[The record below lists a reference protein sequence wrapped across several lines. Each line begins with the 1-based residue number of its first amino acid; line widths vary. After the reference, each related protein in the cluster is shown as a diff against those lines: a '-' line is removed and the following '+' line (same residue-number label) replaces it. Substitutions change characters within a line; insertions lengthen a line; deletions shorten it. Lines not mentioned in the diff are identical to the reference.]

1 MSLDFNSTTPYDQ
14 LVEKWNPVLE
24 HRDLGSIGDLHKKR
38 VTAVLLE
45 NQVKAM
51 REERA
56 SGNLFEATMGP
67 VGMGGNFTS
76 GQVGAAGNFAGYDPV
91 LISLVRRAM
100 PNVVAYDIAGVQPMT
115 APTGLIFAMRAR
127 YGNDSGGYTQG
138 VEALFDEPWAKFSGA
153 CGSVGN
159 LPTYG
164 FTAGLSYTAL
174 LSGSTAAGINPFS
187 TTTFGAPGATRNT
200 AMFNQF
206 RGMLT
211 SSAEGLGGSTGLDFR
226 EMAFS
231 IERLAVQARSRALK
245 AEYTTELA
253 QDLRAI
259 HGLDAEAELANILS
273 VEIMN
278 EINREILRAMYHIAK
293 TGCQQNDLL
302 YTENSGG
309 GGVYDLLKDSD
320 GRWSAE
326 RFRGLM
332 FQIEREANQI
342 AKDTRRGKGNFIV
355 CSADVASA
363 LAMGGFLNLSPA
375 LNVDMQV
382 DDTGNVFAGVLNNKF
397 KVYIDPFVAN
407 NVNFVTVGYKGTS
420 PYDAGFF
427 YCPYVPLQ
435 MVRAVGQDTFQPKI
449 GFKTRYGLVAN
460 PFAQGRDAFTAT
472 QLGNDGLVAS
482 TNAYFRLF
490 AVKNLHGNTA

>member
-1 MSLDFNSTTPYDQ
+1 MSLNFESTPYDQ
-14 LVEKWNPVLE
+14 LVEKWSPVLD
-24 HRDLGSIGDLHKKR
+24 HGDLPSIGDYHKKR

-45 NQVKAM
+45 NQVKAIQ
-51 REERA
+51 EER
-56 SGNLFEATMGP
+56 SQQNLFEAAP
-67 VGMGGNFTS
+67 SVSMGGNYTT
-76 GQVGAAGNFAGYDPV
+76 GQVGSAGNFAGYDPV

-115 APTGLIFAMRAR
+115 APTGLIFAMRAK
-127 YGNDSGGYTQG
+127 YNGISAGGGSVTP
-138 VEALFDEPWAKFSGA
+138 EALFDEPWARFSGA
-153 CGSVGN
+153 SGIGI
-159 LPTYG
+159 
-164 FTAGLSYTAL
+164 AGASGQLLGVTGL
-174 LSGSTAAGINPFS
+174 LSGHTLGVFAGLTS
-187 TTTFGAPGATRNT
+187 AQVRGEL
-200 AMFNQF
+200 FNSF

-211 SSAEGLGGSTGLDFR
+211 SQAESLGDSSTNPFR

-231 IERLAVQARSRALK
+231 IERVAVQARSRALK

-253 QDLRAI
+253 QDLRAV
-259 HGLDAEAELANILS
+259 HGLDAESELANILS

-278 EINREILRAMYHIAK
+278 EINREILRGMYHVAK
-293 TGCQQNDLL
+293 TGCQQSDLL
-302 YTENSGG
+302 YKETAGG
-309 GGVYDLLKDSD
+309 FGGVYDLLNDSD

-332 FQIEREANQI
+332 FQIEREANVI
-342 AKDTRRGKGNFIV
+342 AKETRRGKGNFIV

-397 KVYIDPFVAN
+397 KVYIDPFVASN
-407 NVNFVTVGYKGTS
+407 TNFVCVGYKGQS
-420 PYDAGFF
+420 PYDAGMF

-460 PFAQGRDAFTAT
+460 PFAKGRDQFTAD
-472 QLGNDGLVAS
+472 DGMDANSNV
-482 TNAYFRLF
+482 YYRLF
-490 AVKNLHGNTA
+490 AVANLHGNTGF

>member
-1 MSLDFNSTTPYDQ
+1 MDTLA
-14 LVEKWNPVLE
+14 EKWAPVLD
-24 HRDLGSIGDLHKKR
+24 HADLPSITDAHKRR

-45 NQVKAM
+45 NQMASMK
-51 REERA
+51 EERA
-56 SGNLFEATMGP
+56 GGNLFEATMGP
-67 VGMGGNFTS
+67 IGMGGNPIT

-100 PNVVAYDIAGVQPMT
+100 PNVVAYDIAGVQPMS

-127 YGNDSGGYTQG
+127 YGADTATGYTLG
-138 VEALFDEPWAKFSGA
+138 TEALFDEPWAKFSGA
-153 CGSVGN
+153 CGAS
-159 LPTYG
+159 
-164 FTAGLSYTAL
+164 AGLYTTQV
-174 LSGSTAAGINPFS
+174 SGATLGVFTTAAMGNGVTYITRTDTFS
-187 TTTFGAPGATRNT
+187 
-200 AMFNQF
+200 QF

-211 SSAEGLGGSTGLDFR
+211 STAETLGQNSASTDFR

-231 IERLAVQARSRALK
+231 IERIAVQARSRALK

-253 QDLRAI
+253 QDLRAV

-278 EINREILRAMYHIAK
+278 EINREILRAMYFIAK
-293 TGCQQNDLL
+293 TGCQNADLAGVVG
-302 YTENSGG
+302 SGA
-309 GGVYDLLKDSD
+309 GGVYDLVNDSD

-449 GFKTRYGLVAN
+449 GFKTRYGLVGN
-460 PFAQGRDAFTAT
+460 PFAQGRDPFTANQVT
-472 QLGNDGLVAS
+472 QEGLIAS
-482 TNAYFRLF
+482 TNAYYRLF
-490 AVKNLHGNTA
+490 AVTNLHGNTA

>member
-1 MSLDFNSTTPYDQ
+1 MSFDFNNTSPYDS
-14 LVEKWNPVLE
+14 LVEKWSPVLE
-24 HRDLGSIGDLHKKR
+24 HNDLPSIQDLHKKR

-45 NQVKAM
+45 NQVRAMKEEKA
-51 REERA
+51 
-56 SGNLFEATMGP
+56 SQNLFENSMGP
-67 VGMGGNFTS
+67 IGIGGNFTT

-100 PNVVAYDIAGVQPMT
+100 PNVVAYDIAGVQPMS

-127 YGNDSGGYTQG
+127 YGNDNSGYTQG
-138 VEALFDEPWAKFSGA
+138 TEALFDEPWAKFSGI
-153 CGSVGN
+153 CGASGPNTSGYAQILTGSSAGVFGN
-159 LPTYG
+159 NGLG
-164 FTAGLSYTAL
+164 NFAG
-174 LSGSTAAGINPFS
+174 
-187 TTTFGAPGATRNT
+187 GATYLSRPDT
-200 AMFNQF
+200 FSQF

-211 SSAEGLGGSTGLDFR
+211 STAETLGKDPNTADFR

-231 IERLAVQARSRALK
+231 IERVAVQARSRALK

-253 QDLRAI
+253 QDLRAV

-278 EINREILRAMYHIAK
+278 EINREILRAMYYVAK
-293 TGCQQNDLL
+293 TGCQNNDL
-302 YTENSGG
+302 SGFG
-309 GGVYDLLKDSD
+309 SDATPNGGVYDLILDSD

-460 PFAQGRDAFTAT
+460 PFAGGRTSTFSS
-472 QLGNDGLVAS
+472 NEDGLQAS
-482 TNAYFRLF
+482 TNAYYRLF
-490 AVKNLHGNTA
+490 AVKNLHGNTV

>member
-1 MSLDFNSTTPYDQ
+1 MSFDFNNSTPYDS
-14 LVEKWNPVLE
+14 LVEKWSPVLD
-24 HRDLGSIGDLHKKR
+24 HKDLQSINDLHKKR

-51 REERA
+51 REEKA
-56 SGNLFEATMGP
+56 SQNLFENTMGP
-67 VGMGGNFTS
+67 IGIGGNFQAA
-76 GQVGAAGNFAGYDPV
+76 QVGAAGNFAGYDPV

-100 PNVVAYDIAGVQPMT
+100 PNVVAYDIAGVQPMS

-127 YGNDSGGYTQG
+127 YGNDNNGYTG
-138 VEALFDEPWAKFSGA
+138 GDEALFDEPWAKFSGI
-153 CGSVGN
+153 CGASGPGASN
-159 LPTYG
+159 YG
-164 FTAGLSYTAL
+164 VILNGHTLGV
-174 LSGSTAAGINPFS
+174 LSGFADGLTYIGAGDRKDTFS
-187 TTTFGAPGATRNT
+187 
-200 AMFNQF
+200 QF

-211 SSAEGLGGSTGLDFR
+211 STAEILGKDGAVADFR

-231 IERLAVQARSRALK
+231 IERVAVQARSRALK

-253 QDLRAI
+253 QDLRAV

-278 EINREILRAMYHIAK
+278 EINREILRAMYYVAK
-293 TGCQQNDLL
+293 TGCRQSDLSS
-302 YTENSGG
+302 YNTTATSGG
-309 GGVYDLLKDSD
+309 IYDLIQDSD

-332 FQIEREANQI
+332 FQIEREANVI

-397 KVYIDPFVAN
+397 KVYIDPFVSN

-460 PFAQGRDAFTAT
+460 PFAGGRSSTF
-472 QLGNDGLVAS
+472 GSGKPEDGLEAN
-482 TNAYFRLF
+482 TNSYYRLF
-490 AVKNLHGNTA
+490 AVKNLHGNTV

>member
-1 MSLDFNSTTPYDQ
+1 MSLDFGNTTPYDH
-14 LVEKWNPVLE
+14 LVEKWSPVLN
-24 HRDLGSIGDLHKKR
+24 HQDLPSIGDTHKAR

-51 REERA
+51 QEERA
-56 SGNLFEATMGP
+56 GNLFESTVGTF
-67 VGMGGNFTS
+67 GMGGNFTT

-115 APTGLIFAMRAR
+115 APTGLIFAMKAR
-127 YGNDSGGYTQG
+127 YASDTGYTQG
-138 VEALFDEPWAKFSGA
+138 TEALFDEPWAKFSGA
-153 CGSVGN
+153 SGAFALGG
-159 LPTYG
+159 PGGT
-164 FTAGLSYTAL
+164 LSYANL
-174 LSGSTAAGINPFS
+174 LSGSTLGALTGLTAAPQRADQF
-187 TTTFGAPGATRNT
+187 TAFRAMLTNT
-200 AMFNQF
+200 A
-206 RGMLT
+206 
-211 SSAEGLGGSTGLDFR
+211 EKLGTTNGPDFR

-231 IERLAVQARSRALK
+231 IERVAVQARSRALK

-253 QDLRAI
+253 QDLRAV

-278 EINREILRAMYHIAK
+278 EINREILRAMYYVAK
-293 TGCQQNDLL
+293 NGCANTDL
-302 YTENSGG
+302 TTSGA
-309 GGVYDLLKDSD
+309 YDLLSDSD

-460 PFAQGRDAFTAT
+460 PFAGGRNSTFASND
-472 QLGNDGLVAS
+472 DGLES
-482 TNAYFRLF
+482 QTNAYYRLF
-490 AVKNLHGNTA
+490 AVTNLHGNTA